1 MMVEEILVVVL
12 VCIVLVILLI
22 IHQPQMVL
30 ELECTTPN
38 HKLEI
43 KSNHSQLRL
52 MDSDDNKYCSLS
64 FSSSFL
70 AIRINSINSSDFI
83 IKEGGNIGIG
93 TTSPQTKLDVGDNS
107 PAGQVKDIL
116 C

>member
-1 MMVEEILVVVL
+1 
-12 VCIVLVILLI
+12 
-22 IHQPQMVL
+22 
-30 ELECTTPN
+30 
-38 HKLEI
+38 
-43 KSNHSQLRL
+43 

-93 TTSPQTKLDVGDNS
+93 TTSPGSKLKFMITALLVS
-107 PAGQVKDIL
+107 KRYFT